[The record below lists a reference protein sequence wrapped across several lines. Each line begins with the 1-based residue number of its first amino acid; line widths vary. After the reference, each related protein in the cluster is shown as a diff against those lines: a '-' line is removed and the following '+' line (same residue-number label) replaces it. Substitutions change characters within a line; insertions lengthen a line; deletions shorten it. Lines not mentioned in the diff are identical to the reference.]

1 MPRTTKNPQNKR
13 FEMRISNS
21 FIAQCNNIMKYS
33 NDKSIAA
40 LLKRLV
46 LEESAKQTANDIWRQ
61 IHVGNL
67 SGSDT
72 TYGY

>member
-1 MPRTTKNPQNKR
+1 
-13 FEMRISNS
+13 
-21 FIAQCNNIMKYS
+21 MKYS